1 MVNALTKSA
10 DDTRELAS
18 AVALLAGAG
27 DTILLIG
34 ELGSGK
40 TVFAQ
45 GFGRALGVSDQIT
58 SPTFT
63 LMHEYEG
70 RLRLLHLD
78 IYRMDRLQEV
88 IDLGLEELLDEGAVA
103 LVEWG
108 DAAAP
113 VLPPNFLE
121 VTITYGDAEDERRFS
136 IRAVGSG
143 WAPRL
148 RALGEALDRWS
159 VGGGDT

>member
-1 MVNALTKSA
+1 MTKSA
-10 DDTRELAS
+10 DDTRQLAA
-18 AVALLAGAG
+18 AVGALARPG

-34 ELGSGK
+34 ELGAGK
-40 TVFAQ
+40 TAFAQ
-45 GFGRALGVSDQIT
+45 GFATALGVTDPIT

-63 LMHEYEG
+63 LMHDHEG

-113 VLPPNFLE
+113 VLPANFLE
-121 VTITYGDAEDERRFS
+121 ISITYGEADDSRVFAFRV
-136 IRAVGSG
+136 VGPS
-143 WAPRL
+143 WSPRQ
-148 RALGEALDRWS
+148 RALADAVDRWTT
-159 VGGGDT
+159 GAPG

>member
-1 MVNALTKSA
+1 VIAARTKSA
-10 DDTRELAS
+10 DDTRELAA
-18 AVALLAGAG
+18 AVGALTQAG

-34 ELGSGK
+34 ELGAGK

-45 GFGRALGVSDQIT
+45 GFGRALGVTDPIT

-63 LMHEYEG
+63 LMHEHAG

-121 VTITYGDAEDERRFS
+121 VTIAYRDADDERGFS
-136 IRAVGSG
+136 VRSVGPS
-143 WAPRL
+143 WSPRL
-148 RALGEALDRWS
+148 RALADALGRWTEAGAS
-159 VGGGDT
+159 